1 MTTITKNRTL
11 TIGTRGSKLA
21 LIQTQIVQ
29 SALEAAYPDLKVDVL
44 PITTRGDV
52 VLDRPLSAIGGK
64 GLFIAEIEDALRR
77 GDIDVAVHS
86 AKDLPTEMPD
96 DMALAA
102 FPLRADP
109 RDAVVSRDGL
119 RLDQIPTGAC
129 VGTGSAR
136 RASQLRHL
144 RPDLI
149 LADLRGNV
157 DTRLRKLQEGQYDAI
172 ILAAAGL
179 ERMGLADRIAEYL
192 EPDIMLPAVAQG
204 AIAVEIRANDVAT
217 LALFSAIDDAAT
229 RVAVTTERAFLAAL
243 GGGCSVPVGGYAR
256 LTGDKL
262 RLMGMIGSGDGRVV
276 RGMLSGPS
284 KEPAL
289 LGRRLARRLLSRGG
303 QELLAAGQASVDED

>member
-1 MTTITKNRTL
+1 MTTILRNRTL

-29 SALEAAYPDLKVDVL
+29 AALESAYPDLNVNVL

-64 GLFIAEIEDALRR
+64 GLFITEIEDALRR

-96 DMALAA
+96 DMVFAA
-102 FPLRADP
+102 FPQRADP
-109 RDAVVSRDGL
+109 RDAVVGL
-119 RLDQIPTGAC
+119 RLDQLPDGAC

-144 RPDLI
+144 RPDLT
-149 LADLRGNV
+149 LTDLRGNV

-179 ERMGLADRIAEYL
+179 ERMELADHIAEYL
-192 EPDIMLPAVAQG
+192 EPEKMIPAVAQG

-229 RVAVTTERAFLAAL
+229 RVAVTAERAFLAAL
-243 GGGCSVPVGGYAR
+243 GGGCSIPVGGYAQ

-262 RLMGMIGSGDGRVV
+262 RLMGMIGAADGRVV
-276 RGMLSGPS
+276 RGTLSGPS
-284 KEPAL
+284 KEPVL

-303 QELLAAGQASVDED
+303 KALLATGQASVDED